1 MRGKKGVTKV
11 PDIRYTDRNKF
22 VFGAG
27 MQVNRMNIIC
37 LYPFLIRSRKWKKYK
52 FPIELTQPFE
62 LSYYFSRGIYDTI

>member
-27 MQVNRMNIIC
+27 MQVNGMN
-37 LYPFLIRSRKWKKYK
+37 YYVSVSFFDKKQEVEK
-52 FPIELTQPFE
+52 I
-62 LSYYFSRGIYDTI
+62 